1 MGLSKME
8 NYLRESIETYV
19 AKHCMVP
26 YDQQLKQQQTKYKRG
41 NTISSEEK
49 LKEHI
54 ISMDK
59 EPDLKLVSLVAMV
72 AWP

>member
-1 MGLSKME
+1 MELSNME

-26 YDQQLKQQQTKYKRG
+26 DDQQLKQQQTKYKKG
-41 NTISSEEK
+41 NTVRSEEK

-54 ISMDK
+54 NQWIKSQI
-59 EPDLKLVSLVAMV
+59 
-72 AWP
+72 